1 MYYFSHGCDIF
12 SLFPTMHSNI
22 TPWCQKIWIVPV
34 LLETKEWT
42 WKFRFPRNKLN
53 YAIHCHVIN
62 SQNSY
67 CCLSSERN
75 HVHVKFGFAFFPSVR
90 SLKIQV
96 ILKFHNRSFL
106 SFMLTAWQDF
116 DFGRK
121 MVESD
126 IFYIIQNMSTGWI
139 SLNATKRQIETT

>member
-12 SLFPTMHSNI
+12 SLFPTMYSNI

-42 WKFRFPRNKLN
+42 WKCRFPKNTLN

-62 SQNSY
+62 SQNIY

-75 HVHVKFGFAFFPSVR
+75 HVHVKFGFAFFPSVK

-106 SFMLTAWQDF
+106 SFKPLDKILILEVRWLNQ
-116 DFGRK
+116 
-121 MVESD
+121 
-126 IFYIIQNMSTGWI
+126 IFSTLFKTWVRDKRVF
-139 SLNATKRQIETT
+139 NAKKRQIEMT